1 MNVQTINI
9 SLTSKLNN
17 LSYPI
22 FVGNNLLSNCED
34 ILKKFVGNRKIILI
48 HDDFFSF
55 ENGFNEN
62 LTTFIK
68 IIKKLS
74 KSVNLID
81 LPGGDKTKN
90 ISQLNFILEKS
101 LSFEI
106 DRSSLIIA
114 FGGGVIGDIAGFAA
128 SIVLRGIDY
137 IHVPTTLLAQVD
149 SSVGGKTGINSSK
162 SKNLIGSF
170 HQPIAVISDLDMLK
184 TLPKREFLAGLV
196 EVIKYGLIHDVEFF
210 NTLENNYKDILNYDE
225 SKLKYVISNSC
236 KIKYEIIKNDEKE
249 NGKRAL
255 LNLGHTFGHAIE
267 SFGKYNGTIIHGEAV
282 SIGICLAFKL
292 STELG
297 YCSRSETER
306 VFNLFKKLTLP
317 TSLKDI
323 KSLSI
328 TPLEMLKKFKYDKK
342 NKNDQLTFILNRKIG
357 KSFIKNNMDENILTE
372 FLNEDM

>member
-210 NTLENNYKDILNYDE
+210 DAIENNYKDILNYDQ

-267 SFGKYNGTIIHGEAV
+267 SFGKFNGTIIHGEAV

-297 YCSRSETER
+297 YCSHSETER